1 MPEHAG
7 IRQRVLELTSP
18 ETRISWLL
26 LGMPQHVSRSQDQ
39 LSQEHSMTSC
49 RWLPSRSCCTSFM
62 ACTRI
67 GFPSIIALQPLLNV
81 QMLQTQATQRL
92 TRACRACSGEH
103 CTHVPPSA
111 KNSGPSSA
119 QCGGDDSLPKLIG
132 EDEQGLDRCLRS
144 HSLDRL
150 KANGGQLL
158 DARQVAQLPTAFCAA
173 ELILPLIQA
182 QTTPAAVPDTLPSAW
197 PEFDADVEAIM
208 AAVQDCTQPGAS
220 ISLPG

>member
-26 LGMPQHVSRSQDQ
+26 LGTPQHVSRSQD
-39 LSQEHSMTSC
+39 LLGQEHILTSYM
-49 RWLPSRSCCTSFM
+49 WLLSRSCCTSFM
-62 ACTRI
+62 ACTRVA
-67 GFPSIIALQPLLNV
+67 FPPIIALQPLLNV
-81 QMLQTQATQRL
+81 QMLQTQATQRP
-92 TRACRACSGEH
+92 TRACKACSGEH
-103 CTHVPPSA
+103 CTPAQPSA
-111 KNSGPSSA
+111 VDSGPSSA
-119 QCGGDDSLPKLIG
+119 QCEGDDSLPKLIG
-132 EDEQGLDRCLRS
+132 EDEQGLDHCLRS
-144 HSLDRL
+144 HPPGRL

-182 QTTPAAVPDTLPSAW
+182 QSTPAAVPDALPSAW

-220 ISLPG
+220 VSLPG